1 MAFIAFVLIMGKLK
15 NNLPF
20 TSMFGLTKISFF
32 FSSSSNF
39 IPRHQKKCHR
49 KWIHYGIMHRQ
60 RGFTYK
66 IIILFNQNWFF
77 SRNMVFFTRNY
88 FQSELLIGRILFGF
102 LFSFSIFFSLQ
113 DYSHVYTFY
122 SSKTKREWIFFII
135 YFHIGIFF

>member
-1 MAFIAFVLIMGKLK
+1 
-15 NNLPF
+15 
-20 TSMFGLTKISFF
+20 
-32 FSSSSNF
+32 
-39 IPRHQKKCHR
+39 
-49 KWIHYGIMHRQ
+49 MHRQ

-122 SSKTKREWIFFII
+122 SSKTKREWIFLSFIFI
-135 YFHIGIFF
+135 LESFSRELYSEFAANVHVSLYWSERRIACTCVC